1 MLARI
6 AGVGDVT
13 FLGPRDY
20 SLRIWLD
27 PEKTAAR
34 GMTPAEVVGKLREQ
48 NRQVPAGR
56 VGQPPI
62 PAGQDY
68 QYPLSTPSRL
78 ITPEQFGEV
87 IIKSDKGAIVKLKEV
102 VRLKDGIE
110 LGAKN
115 YDVNSYLDGEPS
127 VTLAVFQL
135 PGSNALE
142 TAGRHQASDEAAQE
156 TFPEGVKYDIVYDTT
171 VFIDESITPSTTP

>member
-1 MLARI
+1 
-6 AGVGDVT
+6 
-13 FLGPRDY
+13 
-20 SLRIWLD
+20 
-27 PEKTAAR
+27 
-34 GMTPAEVVGKLREQ
+34 REQ

-78 ITPEQFGEV
+78 VTPQQFGEV
-87 IIKSDKGAIVKLKEV
+87 ILKSDNGIIVKLNDV
-102 VRLKDGIE
+102 VRAKDGIE

-115 YDVNSYLDGEPS
+115 YDVNSYLDGQPS

-135 PGSNALE
+135 PGSNALD
-142 TAGRHQASDEAAQE
+142 TAAAIKKAMQE
-156 TFPEGVKYDIVYDTT
+156 LKENFPDGVKYDIVYDTT
-171 VFIDESITPSTTP
+171 VFIDESIHAVYHTLIEAIVLVFIVVLVFLQSWRAT